1 MEEEKLKIV
10 WNRPHMIICSA
21 DDFFETTYKFDKESG
36 YKFDGSKLGEAHAQC
51 LRRTIGGMIDQVPI
65 IAVDNTNTTVLEM
78 APYYA
83 CAQAYG
89 YEVELV
95 TFRINPG
102 DAYMRGTHN
111 VPLGTIVAQ
120 NKRIKGIEIP
130 PHWKITR
137 NPRWEI
143 SAEYR

>member
-1 MEEEKLKIV
+1 
-10 WNRPHMIICSA
+10 
-21 DDFFETTYKFDKESG
+21 
-36 YKFDGSKLGEAHAQC
+36 
-51 LRRTIGGMIDQVPI
+51 MIDRIPI

-95 TFRINPG
+95 TFQFNSG
-102 DAYMRGTHN
+102 DAYMRNMHG
-111 VPLGTIVAQ
+111 VPLGTIIAQ

-130 PHWKITR
+130 PQWKITR
-137 NPRWEI
+137 REF